1 VNSSGEPGGLDS
13 RRTIEALDL
22 EPRILAKDPRAR
34 LVDGTAEDGLAA
46 SVLVVRLTDLWR
58 VVACVERLD
67 LPVRKGIAELTKLP
81 RIRRSQDRLYG
92 FQRAPRT
99 AST

>member
-13 RRTIEALDL
+13 RRTVQPFDL
-22 EPRILAKDPRAR
+22 ETGVLANDPRAR
-34 LVDGTAEDGLAA
+34 LVDGAAEDGLAA
-46 SVLVVRLTDLWR
+46 SVLGVRLADLWR

-67 LPVRKGIAELTKLP
+67 LPVRKGIAELTKRP